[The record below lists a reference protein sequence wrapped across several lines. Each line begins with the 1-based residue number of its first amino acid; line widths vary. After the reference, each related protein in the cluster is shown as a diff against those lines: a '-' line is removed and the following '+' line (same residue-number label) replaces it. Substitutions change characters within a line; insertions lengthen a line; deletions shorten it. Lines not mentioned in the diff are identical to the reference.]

1 MSEAVKSIMQN
12 RGDMV
17 GWGMIRSLLALLLL
31 SLSSQG
37 AFFQTRLGDLK
48 FKKEDDGKYFQSAF
62 QEITWHPVLRSQV
75 PIPRFAE
82 FAFVVPGFDG
92 SNVEWAG
99 LQSSELILIIEM
111 PEKKTPTGFIDLWS
125 GAADQWVSVMCEV
138 DAEKLAECTDEEVA
152 AARAWDAAHKLKV
165 DAPGGLWYRSWV
177 QTTGRQRRERD
188 FDETFK
194 VLSGGRAIAENLA
207 LDRDLIL
214 GNSKEEAEVDI
225 LTIKGVTVEPIPWE
239 ERMPEGEITVDALSK
254 RVPEDQY
261 VMVVPS
267 LRNLLSL
274 MDRVEEA
281 GTPFF
286 QAFAAG
292 TGYRGLTSRYRR
304 QMGLDLPDVLA
315 RMLPVKSVAVTGGDP
330 FFPTGSAV
338 AVLLETDKVDFVY
351 GSLAKVIEA
360 KAGAA
365 GAVKVGGEGEVAF
378 ENKDRTFSSHLAV
391 VNGVVVLANSASQIE
406 RLKQVGEGKI
416 PALGTSAEYRFFR
429 HRYPLGAGESAY
441 VFISDACLRD
451 WAGPKVRIAASR
463 RNRAL
468 AALGQVTSGVIAGR
482 ELRSDFEPL
491 LGGVKNVGGKVISER
506 YGSLGFLTPIS
517 ELDLTKVS
525 AIEKQAYERWR
536 RGYEGGWAKFFDP
549 IAIQLNLS
557 KEREEVDMTIL
568 PLRVDSDYAE
578 VISLVG
584 AARLSDASRAVA
596 PESVFHF
603 AMAIDH
609 ESEMFKEADVSMV
622 EMLPGLKINPLSWMG
637 ESFAVSLEDSLA
649 WQGDLDEEMLH
660 ELPVLLRFDVQ
671 SRIKLALFLTSLRGM
686 IEGSSPDL
694 LRWETRE
701 FEDQKYIAIVGAGDE
716 FGTDFTIYYA
726 ALKTALLVTLNEDVL
741 KRAMVRERAV
751 VPGKKSGE
759 QVYVKT
765 SPQFVQG
772 LGEMSGTSWDERR
785 NELSW
790 RALPIL
796 NEWRKSKGAA
806 DPMAFHQAAFANV
819 LTCPGG
825 KGYRWND
832 QDLTM
837 ESVAYGHPGNPRYDG
852 EPMEVLKRFKT
863 MSAEATFE
871 EGGMRMNLSLD
882 DKSDYRAAG
891 LNGKPRP
898 GDEEV
903 VALKDLFPL
912 TEGMVLTF
920 DREQAY
926 FDDEPEKSVGR
937 TKIVSV
943 TGKDGVTVI
952 VENYLETEG
961 DEDVA
966 LVRSYEVG
974 PKGGRMVSAT
984 RADWSFVADPDAYDY
999 PAELWPGMVFR
1010 VRKDEGWIV
1019 DKKRI
1024 QTMSDAVVS
1033 VEGWEKVVGPGGDEF
1048 EALKIT
1054 RMISSVSDG
1063 KFNRSTQSEWL
1074 ARGIGPVKT
1083 VEESG
1088 RWTKTF
1094 LLKSVEK
1101 P

>member
-1 MSEAVKSIMQN
+1 MDWLMT
-12 RGDMV
+12 RF
-17 GWGMIRSLLALLLL
+17 LLALLLS
-31 SLSSQG
+31 SLSSYG

-48 FKKEDDGKYFQSAF
+48 LVNEEDDKHLQSVFQAD
-62 QEITWHPVLRSQV
+62 TWRPIHRSQV
-75 PIPRFAE
+75 PLPRFSE
-82 FAFVVPGFDG
+82 FALVVPAIESSITDR
-92 SNVEWAG
+92 VRIQ
-99 LQSSELILIIEM
+99 LSELVLVIEM
-111 PEKKTPTGFIDLWS
+111 PEKRDSTGFIDLWS
-125 GAADQWVSVMCEV
+125 DEKDQWVTVACEV
-138 DAEKLAECTDEEVA
+138 DAAKLGECKDDELV
-152 AARAWDAAHKLKV
+152 AARAWDADHKLRTN
-165 DAPGGLWYRSWV
+165 ARGGLWYRSQV
-177 QTTGRQRRERD
+177 QTPVRERNERN
-188 FDETFK
+188 FDDTFAT
-194 VLSGGRAIAENLA
+194 LSGGRAIAENLA

-214 GNSKEEAEVDI
+214 GDSKGEPDVEIA
-225 LTIKGVTVEPIPWE
+225 TIQGVTVEPIPWE
-239 ERMPEGEITVDALSK
+239 ERMPEGEITVDELSK

-261 VMVVPS
+261 LMMVPS
-267 LRNLLSL
+267 LRNLLAL

-286 QAFAAG
+286 QAFASG
-292 TGYRGLTSRYRR
+292 DQYRGLPSRYRR

-315 RMLPVKSVAVTGGDP
+315 RMLPVKNVGVTGGDP

-365 GAVKVGGEGEVAF
+365 GAVKVGGEGVVAF
-378 ENKDRTFSSHLAV
+378 ENEDRTFSSHLAV
-391 VNGVVVLANSASQIE
+391 VNGAVVLANSASQIE
-406 RLKQVGEGKI
+406 RLKQVEEGKI
-416 PALGTSAEYRFFR
+416 PNLGASAEYRFFR

-468 AALGQVTSGVIAGR
+468 AALGQVTAGMIAGK

-491 LGGVKNVGGKVISER
+491 LAGVKKVDGKVISER
-506 YGSLGFLTPIS
+506 YGSLGFLTPVS
-517 ELDLTKVS
+517 ELEITKVT

-549 IAIQLNLS
+549 IAIRLNLS
-557 KEREEVDMTIL
+557 NEREEVDMTIL

-584 AARLSDASRAVA
+584 AARLSEASRAVA

-609 ESEMFKEADVSMV
+609 ESEMFKEADVSLV

-637 ESFAVSLEDSLA
+637 ESFAVSFEDSLA

-701 FEDQKYIAIVGAGDE
+701 FEDQKYVAIGGAGDE

-726 ALKTALLVTLNEDVL
+726 TLKTALLVTLSEDVL

-785 NELSW
+785 SELSW

-806 DPMAFHQAAFANV
+806 DPMAFHQAAFAN
-819 LTCPGG
+819 LITCPGG

-837 ESVAYGHPGNPRYDG
+837 ESVAYGHPGSPRYEGD
-852 EPMEVLKRFKT
+852 PMEVLKRFKT
-863 MSAEATFE
+863 MSGEATFE

-898 GDEEV
+898 GDEDV

-920 DREQAY
+920 DREQAF

-937 TKIVSV
+937 TKIISV
-943 TGKDGVTVI
+943 TGKEGVTVI

-1010 VRKDEGWIV
+1010 VRKNEGWIV
-1019 DKKRI
+1019 DKKRL

-1054 RMISSVSDG
+1054 RMISAVSDG
-1063 KFNRSTQSEWL
+1063 EFNRSTQSEWL

-1083 VEESG
+1083 EEKSE
-1088 RWTKTF
+1088 WSTKTF
-1094 LLKSVEK
+1094 LLKSVVK